1 MIDFTEQ
8 EMISAFKQVEKL
20 YYRNNFGSTSKA
32 DLDTLFFS
40 IFMEHCRAA
49 KEPYDD
55 YSLSKVLGISQS
67 RIRTLK
73 EKKQLRYPYIDQ
85 DKNNWKIVF
94 AEEIRNAKYDKDE
107 HKVRIIVNDVNV
119 LNEVRHYIETK
130 GWYDEYSLNRRLLT
144 LPLECFTEVFLDDET
159 EDQWLNK
166 ETLAQ
171 IKRIAPK
178 DEKIQTFISEFT
190 EEGFKKFLSSA
201 SKVAIAEVLKLLPF
215 GGLASAAVTALI
227 KVIEAS

>member
-166 ETLAQ
+166 ESLAQ
-171 IKRIAPK
+171 IK
-178 DEKIQTFISEFT
+178 TFISEFT